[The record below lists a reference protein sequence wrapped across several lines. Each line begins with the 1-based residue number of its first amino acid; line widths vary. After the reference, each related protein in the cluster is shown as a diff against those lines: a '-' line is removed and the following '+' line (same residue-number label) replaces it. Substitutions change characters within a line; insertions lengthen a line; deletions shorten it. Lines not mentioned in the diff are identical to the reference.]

1 VTRRL
6 WSNVLAVA
14 YREALIVRHD
24 PAYLG
29 ATLIQP
35 LMLLLLYGG
44 ALSNKP
50 ANVPWVVLDRSQ
62 TAVARRLV
70 ADVQASGYFLPPRP
84 VFGYGEGRRLLR
96 RGRATAMLVIPK
108 DFRRDVERGRP
119 RVQLLL
125 DGSDPLTSARVGAYI
140 SQVATAFQP
149 DRPGDRR
156 ARAPAAF
163 EVRQRFRFNPTLDDA
178 RFFLACLAG
187 MVLTNLCFSATAS
200 GITTERETGTFEQT
214 LSLPTSTIEIV
225 LGKCL
230 PHAVVALGLMVLTTT
245 AAGLLFGFWPRGSW
259 LVLLVV
265 TVPFVL
271 ASLSIGV
278 LVSALAKNSAQSVF
292 ITVFFIMPSFVLS
305 GVMLPY
311 QLMPVAAQ
319 AAGALL
325 PLRWYGIALRRVITR
340 GGGLLDIA
348 LPMVVLWVLFGVVLT
363 AIRWRLKPRLA

>member
-14 YREALIVRHD
+14 YREWLIVRHD
-24 PAYLG
+24 QAYLG
-29 ATLIQP
+29 AVLIQP

-62 TAVARRLV
+62 TPVARRLV
-70 ADVQASGYFLPPRP
+70 AEIQSTGYFLPPHA
-84 VFGYGEGRRLLR
+84 VQGYGAAHALLR
-96 RGRATAMLVIPK
+96 RGEASAVLVIPQ

-125 DGSDPLTSARVGAYI
+125 DGSDPLTAARLGAYVGQVGA
-140 SQVATAFQP
+140 AFEP
-149 DRPGDRR
+149 GRPGDRR
-156 ARAPAAF
+156 ARAPAP
-163 EVRQRFRFNPTLDDA
+163 VDLRQRFRFNPTLNDA

-187 MVLTNLCFSATAS
+187 MALTNLCFSATAG
-200 GITTERETGTFEQT
+200 GITTERESGTFEQT

-230 PHAVVALGLMVLTTT
+230 PHAVMALVLMVLTTA
-245 AAGLLFGFWPRGSW
+245 AAGVVFGFWPRGSW
-259 LVLLVV
+259 VTLFVV
-265 TVPFVL
+265 SVPFVL

-278 LVSALAKNSAQSVF
+278 FVSALARNSAQSVF

-311 QLMPVAAQ
+311 QLMPPAAQ
-319 AAGALL
+319 AVGALL
-325 PLRWYGIALRRVITR
+325 PLRWYGIALRRIITR
-340 GGGLLDIA
+340 GGGLLEVVV
-348 LPMVVLWVLFGVVLT
+348 PMVVLWGLFGVLLA